1 VPANI
6 NTTNTTTKGN
16 TGNGMIN
23 HNADEPKVG
32 HDMDLTIPVS
42 LPKKRAGQPNH
53 ASPKRPRGRPPKNK
67 NNAIAPVS
75 PVLADTHETRHS
87 PRRKRK
93 TDDATTTTSTQPDP
107 TNGGKITLEE
117 AKLLKDVQDRRD
129 NGEIIDVRLMG
140 RARKI
145 LRQRGPMAG
154 PLETKQKQKGE
165 IPYHTKISLCH
176 FCVLHNS

>member
-1 VPANI
+1 
-6 NTTNTTTKGN
+6 
-16 TGNGMIN
+16 MIN

-32 HDMDLTIPVS
+32 QDMDRTIPVS
-42 LPKKRAGQPNH
+42 SPKKRAPQTNH
-53 ASPKRPRGRPPKNK
+53 DIAPSTSPKRPRGRPPKNK

-129 NGEIIDVRLMG
+129 NGERIDVRLLK
-140 RARKI
+140 RAQKI
-145 LRQRGPMAG
+145 ILKKGGTAGPM
-154 PLETKQKQKGE
+154 ETKQKQKGE
-165 IPYHTKISLCH
+165 IAYHTKISLCH